1 MKVINEIKEAEMEG
15 EILKRKAEEDLEE
28 KRYKDLQRKRQEI
41 ENAQAIRLANLEIQL
56 QHKKIAQKEA
66 EEDALRELK
75 MREKEEQMKK
85 V

>member
-28 KRYKDLQRKRQEI
+28 KRFKDLQRKRQEI